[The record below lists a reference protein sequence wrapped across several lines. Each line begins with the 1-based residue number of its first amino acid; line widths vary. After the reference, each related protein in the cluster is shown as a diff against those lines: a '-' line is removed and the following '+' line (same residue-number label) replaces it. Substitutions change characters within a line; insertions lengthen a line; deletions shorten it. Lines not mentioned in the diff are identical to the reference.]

1 MKEIEQYVDEITK
14 ELPDEEK
21 EELREEMVGH
31 LEEHLKELLIQGYS
45 EEEAVRLVIDSFGDE
60 VKLNQEFKRSFFPTY
75 KLVRFAWS
83 VVWTVAGL
91 GLLSYF
97 AMEYYHP
104 EFDNGFPLDSLWMG
118 MFYIG
123 SLAGAG
129 ELMHHLLQEE
139 IKWKWILNPWV
150 FFMVPS
156 LMISGL
162 QTSMLFTQPEQYQ
175 DGLWLDLYAVAIG
188 AMVYVSA
195 RQLFNGLFLGGHKA
209 KRNVVK

>member
-60 VKLNQEFKRSFFPTY
+60 GKLNQEFKRSFFPTY

-97 AMEYYHP
+97 CHGVLSSCSLIM
-104 EFDNGFPLDSLWMG
+104 GFPFG
-118 MFYIG
+118 
-123 SLAGAG
+123 
-129 ELMHHLLQEE
+129 
-139 IKWKWILNPWV
+139 
-150 FFMVPS
+150 
-156 LMISGL
+156 
-162 QTSMLFTQPEQYQ
+162 
-175 DGLWLDLYAVAIG
+175 
-188 AMVYVSA
+188 
-195 RQLFNGLFLGGHKA
+195 
-209 KRNVVK
+209 